1 MIRTSYNLKRT
12 RSKQSIAAESESSP
26 PKRAKSQS
34 ASKDKKMADKKSDSS
49 DTDDKSGVVN
59 DDEPMKKCKTVKR
72 TRRGRNQ
79 IKCNEV
85 SDLERRDT
93 LSHVKR
99 EVDEEIT
106 MNHSPNYPGQWSKW
120 IVTL

>member
-1 MIRTSYNLKRT
+1 
-12 RSKQSIAAESESSP
+12 
-26 PKRAKSQS
+26 
-34 ASKDKKMADKKSDSS
+34 MADKKSDSS
-49 DTDDKSGVVN
+49 DTDDRSGVVN
-59 DDEPMKKCKTVKR
+59 DDERMEKCKTVKR

-85 SDLERRDT
+85 RDLERRDT

-106 MNHSPNYPGQWSKW
+106 MNHAANYPGQWSKE
-120 IVTL
+120 LLYY